1 VLTNWGPPG
10 LIALDIDGTI
20 VDTGRP
26 VSARVLAAIRRA
38 VDSGVHLVLATGR
51 SVIGTRPMLT
61 ELGLNSGNVLC
72 SNGAVRMDAA
82 TGTLLEVHRFDARP
96 LVAHLRS
103 LLPGVLFS
111 VEKLGE
117 PNMITGEFPLWDSVA
132 PSRLV
137 DHATLVAEPITRLTA
152 WWQGHTAEEMTT
164 RVRASDLPPAYYT
177 LDTEGPWLV
186 AVPDGMSKGV
196 ALERLR
202 RELGVPADAT
212 LAVGDGANDIEM
224 LQWAAYGVAMG
235 HAPEPV
241 RSAARAVT
249 APIHADGLAH
259 ILERWYH

>member
-1 VLTNWGPPG
+1 MRSDWGPPG

-26 VSARVLAAIRRA
+26 VSPRVHTAIRNA
-38 VDSGVHLVLATGR
+38 VASGVHVVLATGR

-61 ELGLNSGNVLC
+61 ELGLTSGNVLC

-82 TGTLLEVHRFDARP
+82 TGALLDVHRFDPGP
-96 LVAHLRS
+96 LVTVLRE
-103 LLPGVLFS
+103 LLPGVLFT

-117 PNMITGEFPLWDSVA
+117 PNMITGPFPEWDIVA
-132 PSRLV
+132 PTRLV

-152 WWQGHTAEEMTT
+152 WWHGHTAAEMTT
-164 RVRASDLPPAYYT
+164 LIRAADLPPAYYT

-196 ALERLR
+196 ALERVRL
-202 RELGVPADAT
+202 ELGVPAHAT
-212 LAVGDGANDIEM
+212 LAIGDGANDIEM
-224 LQWAAYGVAMG
+224 LRWAAYSVAMG
-235 HAPEPV
+235 HAPATV
-241 RSAARAVT
+241 RSAAHTVT

-259 ILERWYH
+259 VLERWYP